1 MFVFFLVPCF
11 LLLTDIDEC
20 VSGVH
25 DCHRSASCAN
35 TVGSYTCTCN
45 HPLAGDGKTCRYTA
59 AGENFTLIVLQFR
72 SRWLELSSNCP
83 PNMMPKKKQKTDISC
98 SLLSFVEWFEEKQFT
113 KTNSWMAYLSRRWTN
128 VSEFSFPSLISL
140 PYWKESTVAI
150 KRKHD
155 SAMLFAISSL
165 LQTRFDINVNHT

>member
-1 MFVFFLVPCF
+1 MFVSFLVPCF

-72 SRWLELSSNCP
+72 SQWLELSSNCP
-83 PNMMPKKKQKTDISC
+83 PNMMPKTDKKLTFRLHYFLLWNGLKKSNSPKLIHQWCISAVDEPIRI
-98 SLLSFVEWFEEKQFT
+98 LLSTFDQ
-113 KTNSWMAYLSRRWTN
+113 
-128 VSEFSFPSLISL
+128 
-140 PYWKESTVAI
+140 
-150 KRKHD
+150 
-155 SAMLFAISSL
+155 FAILQGLLL
-165 LQTRFDINVNHT
+165 LQLKENTTQ